1 MIRCFSFSSTVHAW
15 ARSVDIDSLLMRD
28 IAARN
33 EGELLLR
40 FPQRQS
46 VIIMCLKLWT
56 FQTLVFVFTN
66 KITILTTV
74 TFSIW

>member
-1 MIRCFSFSSTVHAW
+1 MISCFSFSSTVHAC
-15 ARSVDIDSLLMRD
+15 ARSVDIDILLMRD

-46 VIIMCLKLWT
+46 VIIMCLKPWALR
-56 FQTLVFVFTN
+56 TLVFVFTN
-66 KITILTTV
+66 KITILTTA